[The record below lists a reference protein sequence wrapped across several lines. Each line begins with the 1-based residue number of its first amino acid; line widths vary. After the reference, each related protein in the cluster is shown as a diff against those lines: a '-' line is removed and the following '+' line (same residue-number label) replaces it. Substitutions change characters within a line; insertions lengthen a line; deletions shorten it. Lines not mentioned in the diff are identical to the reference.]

1 LVFQGKTQG
10 DPFVAE
16 KTVVQAS
23 NFVRNIIAKD
33 VRKGNND
40 GQVVTRFPP
49 EPNGYLHVGH
59 ATSICLNFGMAQ
71 EFEGQCNLRFD
82 DTNPEKESDEYI
94 QAIKR
99 DIEWLGFEWGDKEC
113 YASNYFDQ
121 LHTFAVELINKG
133 LAYVCD
139 LSPDQAREYRGN
151 LTEPGKNSPFRER
164 SVAESLDLFE
174 RMRAGEF
181 ADGERVLR
189 ARIDMASPNM
199 NLRDPIIYRIR
210 HIEHHQT
217 GNTWCIYPMYDFTH
231 GLSDAL
237 ELVTHSVC
245 TLEFEDHRPLYDW
258 FIDNVTLPSGKRRPR
273 QYEFARLELNYTITS
288 KRKLKQLVDLGTV
301 TAWDDP
307 RMPTISGMRR
317 RGYTPDSLR
326 NFCAATPVA
335 RSKGI
340 TDFSRLESSVR
351 DDLDSS
357 ASRAMCVLRPLK
369 VTISNWPAGH
379 TEALTVP
386 KHPKDDTMGERQLV
400 MSKQVFIDQQD
411 FAEQPEGKWKRLAPE
426 QSVRL
431 RGGYVITCEQ
441 VIKDVAGEVVELVC
455 RYDENTLGTK
465 PAGYKPNGV
474 VHWVSA
480 EAHQVVNVRLY
491 DRLFNHANPDG
502 DKDVDFMT
510 HVNPNNLLL
519 IEGALA
525 EPSLASAQGGDRFQF
540 EREGY
545 FCVDKDSTNQR
556 LVFNRTVT
564 LRDSWAKKG

>member
-1 LVFQGKTQG
+1 
-10 DPFVAE
+10 VAE

-151 LTEPGKNSPFRER
+151 LTEPGKNSPYRER

-525 EPSLASAQGGDRFQF
+525 EPSLASAQDGDRFQF

>member
-1 LVFQGKTQG
+1 
-10 DPFVAE
+10 VAE

-189 ARIDMASPNM
+189 AKIDMASPNM

-441 VIKDVAGEVVELVC
+441 VIKDVAGKVVELVC

-525 EPSLASAQGGDRFQF
+525 EPSLASAQDGDRFQF

>member
-1 LVFQGKTQG
+1 M
-10 DPFVAE
+10 AE

-151 LTEPGKNSPFRER
+151 LTEPGKNSPYRER

-525 EPSLASAQGGDRFQF
+525 EPSLASAQDGDRFQF

>member
-1 LVFQGKTQG
+1 
-10 DPFVAE
+10 
-16 KTVVQAS
+16 
-23 NFVRNIIAKD
+23 
-33 VRKGNND
+33 
-40 GQVVTRFPP
+40 
-49 EPNGYLHVGH
+49 
-59 ATSICLNFGMAQ
+59 
-71 EFEGQCNLRFD
+71 
-82 DTNPEKESDEYI
+82 
-94 QAIKR
+94 
-99 DIEWLGFEWGDKEC
+99 
-113 YASNYFDQ
+113 
-121 LHTFAVELINKG
+121 
-133 LAYVCD
+133 
-139 LSPDQAREYRGN
+139 
-151 LTEPGKNSPFRER
+151 
-164 SVAESLDLFE
+164 
-174 RMRAGEF
+174 
-181 ADGERVLR
+181 
-189 ARIDMASPNM
+189 
-199 NLRDPIIYRIR
+199 
-210 HIEHHQT
+210 
-217 GNTWCIYPMYDFTH
+217 MYDFTH

-525 EPSLASAQGGDRFQF
+525 EPSLASAQDGDRFQF

>member
-1 LVFQGKTQG
+1 V
-10 DPFVAE
+10 
-16 KTVVQAS
+16 
-23 NFVRNIIAKD
+23 
-33 VRKGNND
+33 
-40 GQVVTRFPP
+40 
-49 EPNGYLHVGH
+49 
-59 ATSICLNFGMAQ
+59 
-71 EFEGQCNLRFD
+71 
-82 DTNPEKESDEYI
+82 
-94 QAIKR
+94 
-99 DIEWLGFEWGDKEC
+99 EWLGFEWAGEER
-113 YASNYFDQ
+113 YASNYFEQ
-121 LHTFAVELINKG
+121 LHSFALELINKG

-139 LSPDQAREYRGN
+139 LSPEQARQYRGN
-151 LTEPGKNSPFRER
+151 LTQVGENSPFRER
-164 SVAESLDLFE
+164 SIEINLDLFA

-189 ARIDMASPNM
+189 SKIDMTSPNM

-217 GNTWCIYPMYDFTH
+217 GNAWCIYPMYDFTH

-258 FIDNVTLPSGKRRPR
+258 FIDNVTLPSGRRRPR

-288 KRKLKQLVDLGTV
+288 KRKLKQLVDSGTV

-317 RGYTPDSLR
+317 RGYTPESLR

-340 TDFSRLESSVR
+340 TDFSH
-351 DDLDSS
+351 LDGTS
-357 ASRAMCVLRPLK
+357 SRAMCVLKPLK
-369 VTISNWPAGH
+369 VTISNWPAGE
-379 TEALTVP
+379 TQSLTVA
-386 KHPKDDTMGERQLV
+386 KHPKDETMGERQLI
-400 MSKQVFIDQQD
+400 MSREVFIDKAD
-411 FAEQPEGKWKRLAPE
+411 FAQQPQGKWKRLAPE

-431 RGGYVITCEQ
+431 RGGYIITCEQ
-441 VIKDVAGEVVELVC
+441 VITDADDNVVELVC
-455 RYDENTLGTK
+455 HYDADTLGKK
-465 PAGYKPNGV
+465 PEGYKVNGV

-480 EAHQVVNVRLY
+480 QHHTVVDVRLY

-502 DKDVDFMT
+502 DKEVDFMT
-510 HVNPNNLLL
+510 HVNPHSLDL
-519 IEGALA
+519 IKGALA
-525 EPSLASAQGGDRFQF
+525 EPSLATAKPGQRFQF

-545 FCVDKDSTNQR
+545 FCVDRDSSAQR
-556 LVFNRTVT
+556 IVFNRTVT

>member
-1 LVFQGKTQG
+1 M
-10 DPFVAE
+10 AE

-99 DIEWLGFEWGDKEC
+99 DIEWLGFEWGDKAC

-164 SVAESLDLFE
+164 SIVESLDLFA

-189 ARIDMASPNM
+189 AKIDMASPNM

-231 GLSDAL
+231 GLSDSL
-237 ELVTHSVC
+237 EQVTHSIC

-288 KRKLKQLVDLGTV
+288 KRKLKQLVDSGTV

-317 RGYTPDSLR
+317 RGYTPESLR
-326 NFCAATPVA
+326 NFCTATPVA

-369 VTISNWPAGH
+369 VTISNWPTGH

-411 FAEQPEGKWKRLAPE
+411 FAEQPKGKWKRLAPE

-441 VIKDVAGEVVELVC
+441 VIKDAAGDVFELVC

-465 PAGYKPNGV
+465 PEGYKPNGV

-525 EPSLASAQGGDRFQF
+525 EPSLVSAQEGDRFQF

-545 FCVDKDSTNQR
+545 FCVDKESTEQR

>member
-1 LVFQGKTQG
+1 
-10 DPFVAE
+10 VAE

-151 LTEPGKNSPFRER
+151 LTEPGKNSPYRER

-510 HVNPNNLLL
+510 HINPNNLLL

-525 EPSLASAQGGDRFQF
+525 EPSLASAQDGDRFQF

>member
-1 LVFQGKTQG
+1 
-10 DPFVAE
+10 VAE

-525 EPSLASAQGGDRFQF
+525 EPSLASAQDGDRFQF

>member
-1 LVFQGKTQG
+1 LVFQGSTQG

-71 EFEGQCNLRFD
+71 DFDGQCNLRFD

-94 QAIKR
+94 QSIKR
-99 DIEWLGFEWGDKEC
+99 DIEWLGFEWGNKEC

-164 SVAESLDLFE
+164 SIADSLDLFA

-181 ADGERVLR
+181 GDGERVLR
-189 ARIDMASPNM
+189 AKIDMASPNM

-217 GNTWCIYPMYDFTH
+217 GNAWCIYPMYDFTH

-237 ELVTHSVC
+237 ERVTHSIC

-288 KRKLKQLVDLGTV
+288 KRKLKQLVDNNTV

-317 RGYTPDSLR
+317 RGYTPASLR

-351 DDLDSS
+351 DDLDAS

-379 TEALTVP
+379 TEQLAVP
-386 KHPKDDTMGERQLV
+386 KHPKDEAMGERQLV
-400 MSKQVFIDQQD
+400 MSKEVFIDQHD

-441 VIKDVAGEVVELVC
+441 VIKDATGDVVELVC

-465 PAGYKPNGV
+465 PEGYKPNGV

-502 DKDVDFMT
+502 DKEVDFMT

-525 EPSLASAQGGDRFQF
+525 EPSLASAQDGDRFQF

-545 FCVDKDSTNQR
+545 FCVDKDSTSQR

>member
-1 LVFQGKTQG
+1 M
-10 DPFVAE
+10 AE

-525 EPSLASAQGGDRFQF
+525 EPSLASAQDGDRFQF

>member
-1 LVFQGKTQG
+1 LVFQGSTQG

-71 EFEGQCNLRFD
+71 DFDGQCNLRFD

-94 QAIKR
+94 QSIKR
-99 DIEWLGFEWGDKEC
+99 DIEWLGFEWGNKEC

-164 SVAESLDLFE
+164 SIADSLDLFA

-181 ADGERVLR
+181 GDGERVLR
-189 ARIDMASPNM
+189 AKIDMASPNM

-217 GNTWCIYPMYDFTH
+217 GNAWCIYPMYDFTH

-237 ELVTHSVC
+237 ERVTHSIC

-288 KRKLKQLVDLGTV
+288 KRKLKQLVDNNTV

-317 RGYTPDSLR
+317 RGYTPASLR

-351 DDLDSS
+351 DDLDAS

-379 TEALTVP
+379 TEQLAVP
-386 KHPKDDTMGERQLV
+386 KHPKDEAMGERQLV
-400 MSKQVFIDQQD
+400 MSKEVFIDQHD

-441 VIKDVAGEVVELVC
+441 VIKDATDDVVELVC

-465 PAGYKPNGV
+465 PEGYKPNGV

-502 DKDVDFMT
+502 DKEVDFMT

-525 EPSLASAQGGDRFQF
+525 EPSLASAQDGDRFQF

-545 FCVDKDSTNQR
+545 FCVDKDSTSQR

>member
-1 LVFQGKTQG
+1 M
-10 DPFVAE
+10 AE

-71 EFEGQCNLRFD
+71 EFDGQCNLRFD

-94 QAIKR
+94 QSIKR
-99 DIEWLGFEWGDKEC
+99 DIEWLGFEWGEQEC

-121 LHTFAVELINKG
+121 LHTFALELINKG

-164 SVAESLDLFE
+164 TVAESLDLFA
-174 RMRAGEF
+174 RMRAGDF

-189 ARIDMASPNM
+189 AKIDMTSPNM

-237 ELVTHSVC
+237 EQVTHSIC

-288 KRKLKQLVDLGTV
+288 KRKLKQLVDNNTV

-317 RGYTPDSLR
+317 RGYTPASLR
-326 NFCAATPVA
+326 NFCTATPVA

-369 VTISNWPAGH
+369 VTIANWPAGH
-379 TEALTVP
+379 TETLTVP

-441 VIKDVAGEVVELVC
+441 VVKDAAGEVVELVC

-465 PAGYKPNGV
+465 PDGYKPNGV

-510 HVNPNNLLL
+510 HVNPDNLLL

-525 EPSLASAQGGDRFQF
+525 EPSLAAAQEGDRFQF

-545 FCVDKDSTNQR
+545 FCVDRESTNQR

-564 LRDSWAKKG
+564 LRDSWANKG